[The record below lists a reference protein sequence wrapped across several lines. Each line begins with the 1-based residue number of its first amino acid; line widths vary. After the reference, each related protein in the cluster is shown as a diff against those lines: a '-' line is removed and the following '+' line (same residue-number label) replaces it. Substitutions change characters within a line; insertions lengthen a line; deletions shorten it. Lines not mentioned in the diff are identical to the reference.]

1 MLRFPSALA
10 LTLFILFTSQVLP
23 ISKTFASDCAI
34 VGDSIAEG
42 LGQISRDRCVTNA
55 KIGIPSSQ
63 VVARVPAGYI
73 LVVISSGSNDPDNPK
88 LERNLRAAR
97 LRATG
102 YVVWILPINT
112 RARNLVLKVAAENND
127 FTVAFKPA
135 KDNVHP
141 KSYGPIKRTI
151 EKWAYQKMNSGY

>member
-1 MLRFPSALA
+1 MKSLLVTMLTFII
-10 LTLFILFTSQVLP
+10 LFITQVLLP
-23 ISKTFASDCAI
+23 SKTFAADCAI

-42 LGQISRDRCVTNA
+42 LGRISRDRCVTNA
-55 KIGIPSSQ
+55 KIGIPSYQ
-63 VVARVPAGYI
+63 VVARVPPYVL

-97 LRATG
+97 VRATG
-102 YVVWILPINT
+102 YVVWILPINV
-112 RARNLVLKVAAENND
+112 RARNLVLRVAAENND
-127 FTVAFKPA
+127 FTVSFKPA

-151 EKWAYQKMNSGY
+151 ELWAYQKMNSGG